1 MVAIQK
7 RNQMESLARVVRI
20 TEVEKH
26 PDPETTQIG
35 IVRLDDGR
43 QVCVRLETYKPGD
56 LAVYFPLGAVV
67 PDTEQF
73 RFIWEGQP
81 MPVRGDATGAP
92 GSSFTPLRV
101 PLEYRRVS
109 IRNMRGQ
116 ESQGLLQPVKDFETL
131 HEMPLKPHWVETR
144 NYEGAYWWQVHEG
157 MDVAKELG
165 VLSWDDAV
173 RLEKIYAARE
183 KGGWSY
189 PEHRTVTIQDPSKY
203 EIFPAQ
209 PEFEHIEL
217 TSISDEQAKK
227 IFKDWLEAYEIFPAP
242 TGADAIIWDGVP
254 QGESNDDTGSG
265 PSIG

>member
-7 RNQMESLARVVRI
+7 MMESLARVVRI
-20 TEVEKH
+20 TEVENH

-67 PDTEQF
+67 PDTKQF
-73 RFIWEGQP
+73 EFIWEGLP
-81 MPVRGDATGAP
+81 RPVATDGHP
-92 GSSFTPLRV
+92 SDQITRLGRV

-165 VLSWDDAV
+165 VLSWDAAV

-189 PEHRTVTIQDPSKY
+189 PEFGTVTIHDPSKY

-217 TSISDEQAKK
+217 TSVSDEQ
-227 IFKDWLEAYEIFPAP
+227 AYEIFPAP

-265 PSIG
+265 PSIS